1 MAEAIKDDPAASRN
15 GLRRVQ
21 TESQFR
27 KCNACGETLFIKDLQ
42 KALEVCKVCG
52 YHFQIS
58 AMKRIGILLDEGSFK
73 ELFGDLEA
81 LDPLQFKGRRSYLER
96 IKEAQLKTGL
106 KDAVVCGEGKILDR
120 EVVVAVMDF
129 QFIGGSMGSVV
140 GEKITRAIEHA
151 TATRRPVIIVC
162 CSGGARMDEGAF
174 SLMQMAKTS
183 AALNRH
189 DQAGLLCVTLLT
201 HPTLAGVSASFA
213 FLGDII
219 MAEPKAMIGFTGARV
234 IEQTI
239 KKKLPEGFQ
248 ESEFLLE
255 HGQIDMV
262 VERKNIRE
270 TLSKIVLFTLPQQ
283 IAAPV
288 ELTAVPVEIPLTE
301 VDNEVETAR
310 TSPEVKAASMRK
322 PVKAAPKKPVAKVAT
337 KVATR
342 GTAAKR
348 SATSA
353 AKKNA
358 PVLARKAIA
367 KKSVKKR

>member
-1 MAEAIKDDPAASRN
+1 MESENLFPGNFFSMAEAIKNEPISTRSSP
-15 GLRRVQ
+15 RRIQ

-58 AMKRIGILLDEGSFK
+58 ALKRIGVLLDPGSFH
-73 ELFGDLEA
+73 ELFDNLEA
-81 LDPLQFKGRRSYLER
+81 EDPLQFKGRRSYLER
-96 IKEAQLKTGL
+96 IKEAQNKTGL
-106 KDAVVCGEGKILDR
+106 KDAVVCGEGKIQERD
-120 EVVVAVMDF
+120 VVVAVMDF

-151 TATRRPVIIVC
+151 TAAKKPVLIVC

-183 AALNRH
+183 AALFRH

-213 FLGDII
+213 FLGDVII
-219 MAEPKAMIGFTGARV
+219 AEPKAMIGFTGARV

-262 VERKNIRE
+262 VERKNLRDM
-270 TLSKIVLFTLPQQ
+270 LAKLVLFTLPQK
-283 IAAPV
+283 IAVDRTVVIEAPKKV
-288 ELTAVPVEIPLTE
+288 SLPNKAALKAKTKNIAPA
-301 VDNEVETAR
+301 AR
-310 TSPEVKAASMRK
+310 TKRAA
-322 PVKAAPKKPVAKVAT
+322 AAPKKPVAAKTGQKTAPRIT
-337 KVATR
+337 KPV
-342 GTAAKR
+342 
-348 SATSA
+348 
-353 AKKNA
+353 AKKK
-358 PVLARKAIA
+358 ARK
-367 KKSVKKR
+367 

>member
-1 MAEAIKDDPAASRN
+1 MAEPIKNAP
-15 GLRRVQ
+15 RRIQ

-27 KCNACGETLFIKDLQ
+27 KCNACGETLFIRELQ

-58 AMKRIGILLDEGSFK
+58 ALKRIGTLLDPNSFT
-73 ELFGDLEA
+73 ELFDNLEA
-81 LDPLQFKGRRSYLER
+81 EDPLQFKGRRSYLER
-96 IKEAQLKTGL
+96 IKEAQNKTGL
-106 KDAVVCGEGKILDR
+106 KDAVVCGEGTIQGR
-120 EVVVAVMDF
+120 GVVVAVMDF

-151 TATRRPVIIVC
+151 TATKRPVIIVC

-183 AALNRH
+183 AALFRH
-189 DQAGLLCVTLLT
+189 DQAGMLCVTLLT

-219 MAEPKAMIGFTGARV
+219 IAEPKAMIGFTGARV

-262 VERKNIRE
+262 VERKNLRDV
-270 TLSKIVLFTLPQQ
+270 LAKVVLFTEPQT
-283 IAAPV
+283 IAVERELAV
-288 ELTAVPVEIPLTE
+288 ELAKTVSLP
-301 VDNEVETAR
+301 
-310 TSPEVKAASMRK
+310 RK
-322 PVKAAPKKPVAKVAT
+322 
-337 KVATR
+337 
-342 GTAAKR
+342 
-348 SATSA
+348 A
-353 AKKNA
+353 AKKPA
-358 PVLARKAIA
+358 ATARA
-367 KKSVKKR
+367 KKTAANAKKRAAVRSKAKVPVSKKTVAMKKAKK